1 MNVLRIAVVYPELL
15 GTYGDG
21 GNALVLERRLAWRGM
36 DVEMVE
42 VLLGTPVP
50 EQCDLYVIGGGEDSA
65 QLQAL
70 AELRRGTGLQSA
82 IGRGAPV
89 LAVCAGLQILGASLT
104 DREGVVHAGLDLV
117 DATTTRLDRR
127 AVGEVVAVPRA
138 ELGLPTLLGF
148 ENHAGATRLGPA
160 ALPLA
165 AVDQGVGNGDGEP
178 RGEGLVQG
186 SVIATYLHGP
196 VLARNP
202 ALADLLL
209 SRACGRTLS
218 DLADPHE
225 AAARAAMQSR
235 LSRGR
240 RRTVSTA
247 PLG

>member
-1 MNVLRIAVVYPELL
+1 MLRIAVVYPELL

-36 DVEMVE
+36 DVEIVE

-89 LAVCAGLQILGASLT
+89 LAVCAGLQILGTSLT
-104 DREGVVHAGLDLV
+104 DREGTVHAGLDLV

-186 SVIATYLHGP
+186 GVIATYLHGP

-209 SRACGRTLS
+209 SRACCRTLS

-225 AAARAAMQSR
+225 GAARAAMQSR

-247 PLG
+247 PLS

>member
-1 MNVLRIAVVYPELL
+1 MNGLRIAIVFPELL

-21 GNALVLERRLAWRGM
+21 GNALVLERRLAWRGLP
-36 DVEMVE
+36 VEMVQ
-42 VLLGTPVP
+42 VPLGAPVP
-50 EQCDLYVIGGGEDSA
+50 ELCDLYVIGGGEDAA

-70 AELRRGTGLQSA
+70 DELRRGTGLQSA
-82 IGRGAPV
+82 VARGAPV
-89 LAVCAGLQILGASLT
+89 LAVCAGLQILGTSLT
-104 DREGVVHAGLDLV
+104 DREGVVHPGLGLV
-117 DATTTRLDRR
+117 DATTTRLARR
-127 AVGEVVAVPRA
+127 AVGEVVARPRA

-165 AVDQGVGNGDGEP
+165 AVTRGVGNGDVEGQ

-186 SVIATYLHGP
+186 GVVATYLHGP

-209 SRACGRTLS
+209 SRACGHPLGA
-218 DLADPHE
+218 LADLHE
-225 AAARAAMQSR
+225 DAARTAMRSR

-240 RRTVSTA
+240 RRVVASH
-247 PLG
+247 